1 MTRYRLPAGVLI
13 QEVASEMVLLDVESG
28 RYFELNTMG
37 AEMLRCLQESGEPEC
52 VIRQI
57 QAEYDVSRADLEKD
71 FGELLEQ
78 LIRQGLIEETAETR

>member
-37 AEMLRCLQESGEPEC
+37 AVMLRRLQEFGEPER
-52 VIRQI
+52 VIQQI
-57 QAEYDVSRADLEKD
+57 QAEYDVSRVDLEKD
-71 FGELLEQ
+71 FGRLLEQ
-78 LIRQGLIEETAETR
+78 LVQQGLIEETTETR